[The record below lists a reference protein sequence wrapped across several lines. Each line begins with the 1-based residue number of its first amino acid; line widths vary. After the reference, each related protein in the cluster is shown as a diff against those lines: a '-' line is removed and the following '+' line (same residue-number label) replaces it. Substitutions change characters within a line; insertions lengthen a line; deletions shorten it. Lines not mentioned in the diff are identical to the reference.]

1 MRAWVSSFW
10 PTVRI
15 TCLSAAG
22 QVVIVDE
29 SDAEVE
35 VDGLVIL
42 GCDGRGSSEGLD
54 LDDMVFGG
62 CTGVGTCWLEL
73 PWP

>member
-1 MRAWVSSFW
+1 M
-10 PTVRI
+10 
-15 TCLSAAG
+15 
-22 QVVIVDE
+22 IVDE

-42 GCDGRGSSEGLD
+42 DCGGRGSSDGLD
-54 LDDMVFGG
+54 LDDMIFGG
-62 CTGVGTCWLEL
+62 WIGVGTCWLEL

>member
-1 MRAWVSSFW
+1 M
-10 PTVRI
+10 RI
-15 TCLSAAG
+15 TCFSAAG

-42 GCDGRGSSEGLD
+42 GCGRGSSEGLD
-54 LDDMVFGG
+54 LDDMIFGG
-62 CTGVGTCWLEL
+62 
-73 PWP
+73 